1 MDLLE
6 TCGEGGG
13 WNEGELGGVWRKL
26 VPGYPVLAGYIQ
38 TGQGQDR
45 MVGRGGDKD
54 MERLRAGG
62 GMWGLGGRGGRGA

>member
-6 TCGEGGG
+6 TCGGG

-26 VPGYPVLAGYIQ
+26 ARGYPVLAGYNQ

-45 MVGRGGDKD
+45 TVGRGGDKD
-54 MERLRAGG
+54 MERLQAGG
-62 GMWGLGGRGGRGA
+62 GMWGLGGRGGGRGA